1 LEQYYF
7 THPFK
12 TKYGYWRNYI
22 TDVIYK
28 YLDCGD
34 LKYGFAR
41 VKCDTCNTEYLLPF
55 SCKCRYF
62 CPSCHQRRVIEFG
75 EYLYEE
81 ILKDVPHRQWV
92 FSIPKR
98 IRPYFMYNRKLL
110 SKLSKCAWKVLS
122 DYLKESVSVKNA
134 VPGVVV
140 SIQTFGDFINFNPHL
155 HIVATDGCFYNDKEF
170 MIGNVPNP
178 SELEEVF
185 QIEVLKMLKKEG
197 LITDFIIQNMSSWA
211 HSGFNIYCGNVIESE
226 NEQGIEKLGRYI
238 VRAPISQERM
248 EYIPDNKSY
257 DGEAKVIYK
266 SKNKVKTKTFEALEW
281 CAKVV
286 SHIPNKGEQLVRYYG
301 FYSNKSRGQ
310 RKKADTDNKIPSL
323 VSTDI
328 SKKKF
333 KKNWLVVPLCYTARY
348 AT

>member
-1 LEQYYF
+1 MQLYETRNPVESDYYKCIETHFEELEGVWDDR
-7 THPFK
+7 FK

-140 SIQTFGDFINFNPHL
+140 SIQTFGDFINFNL
-155 HIVATDGCFYNDKEF
+155 GC
-170 MIGNVPNP
+170 
-178 SELEEVF
+178 
-185 QIEVLKMLKKEG
+185 
-197 LITDFIIQNMSSWA
+197 
-211 HSGFNIYCGNVIESE
+211 
-226 NEQGIEKLGRYI
+226 
-238 VRAPISQERM
+238 
-248 EYIPDNKSY
+248 
-257 DGEAKVIYK
+257 
-266 SKNKVKTKTFEALEW
+266 
-281 CAKVV
+281 
-286 SHIPNKGEQLVRYYG
+286 KGEQ
-301 FYSNKSRGQ
+301 
-310 RKKADTDNKIPSL
+310 
-323 VSTDI
+323 
-328 SKKKF
+328 
-333 KKNWLVVPLCYTARY
+333 
-348 AT
+348 